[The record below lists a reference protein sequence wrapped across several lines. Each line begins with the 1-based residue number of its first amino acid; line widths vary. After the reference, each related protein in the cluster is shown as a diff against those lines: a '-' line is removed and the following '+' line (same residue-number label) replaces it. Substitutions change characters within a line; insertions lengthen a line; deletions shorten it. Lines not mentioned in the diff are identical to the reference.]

1 VLRETF
7 RARGRK
13 LKRRRKPCNL
23 GVRDP
28 TKVRRLSAV
37 DEAVTKRY
45 PITSVA
51 FDIETI
57 RRRLRAHEARRQVVP
72 TPRRAAVAAI
82 LRPSRADTEVLLIR
96 RADRPG
102 DPWSGHMA
110 FPGGHHEP
118 VDSDLRETAVRETM
132 EEVGLNLHDH
142 EYLGQLDEVAAMA
155 RGRAV
160 GMTIAPYVFA
170 LRDAHDHDAPLV
182 LRPNH
187 EVAELLWG
195 SLGRMYRGEVDATK
209 EISYGGETL
218 HLPAFQVEEQLVWGM
233 THGMLR
239 SLFSLL
245 TESILEAEK
254 NL

>member
-1 VLRETF
+1 VLREHF
-7 RARGRK
+7 RVRGRK

-57 RRRLRAHEARRQVVP
+57 RRRLRAREAKRQVVP

-82 LRPSRADTEVLLIR
+82 LRPNGADIEVLLIR
-96 RADRPG
+96 RAERPG

-118 VDSDLRETAVRETM
+118 VDRDLRETAVRETM

-170 LRDAHDHDAPLV
+170 LHDAPLV

-218 HLPAFQVEEQLVWGM
+218 HLPAFQVEQQLVWGM

-245 TESILEAEK
+245 TESVASAET
-254 NL
+254 NG

>member
-1 VLRETF
+1 M
-7 RARGRK
+7 
-13 LKRRRKPCNL
+13 
-23 GVRDP
+23 
-28 TKVRRLSAV
+28 RRLSVV
-37 DEAVTKRY
+37 DEGVTRRY

-57 RRRLRAHEARRQVVP
+57 RRRLRAREARRQVAP

-82 LRPSRADTEVLLIR
+82 LRPSDADTEVLLIR
-96 RADRPG
+96 RAERPG

-118 VDSDLRETAVRETM
+118 VDRDLRETAMRETM
-132 EEVGLNLHDH
+132 EEVGLNLHEH

-155 RGRAV
+155 RGKAV
-160 GMTIAPYVFA
+160 GMTIAPHVFA
-170 LRDAHDHDAPLV
+170 LHNVHEAPLV

-195 SLGRMYRGEVDATK
+195 SLGRMFRGEVDAIK

-218 HLPAFQVEEQLVWGM
+218 HLPAFQVEQQLVWGM

-245 TESILEAEK
+245 TDSIVEAE
-254 NL
+254 NSQ